1 MAHPLYPYRIMKRLF
16 KRTKLLF
23 FYPWTGWSIT
33 LSTIISLSALQ
44 VKFERPD
51 EVQPQ
56 VSTSVCLCA
65 NVCVCV
71 CACMCVFM
79 CVCLE
84 WGLVLVALANS
95 NRAIPYQL
103 ETLNAFDSVP
113 CLVWYVQL
121 MLPSSPL
128 TGSNGYS
135 YSSRQVVVWL
145 CRDNCSPFEQS
156 WHGHSVAVV
165 LNGSAGGV

>member
-1 MAHPLYPYRIMKRLF
+1 MAHPFYPYRIMKRLF
-16 KRTKLLF
+16 KRTKLF
-23 FYPWTGWSIT
+23 FNAWTGWSIT

-44 VKFERPD
+44 VEFERPD

-65 NVCVCV
+65 NVCVCS
-71 CACMCVFM
+71 

-113 CLVWYVQL
+113 CPVWYVQL

-145 CRDNCSPFEQS
+145 CRDDCRPLNRADMNIQWLWCSMFQP
-156 WHGHSVAVV
+156 
-165 LNGSAGGV
+165 GVW